1 MKKTFLKRGIFVFF
15 LLLQMAQG
23 RAQAYE
29 FTCEKMGDDFWF
41 CYGNI
46 NIKENV
52 TRIGIG
58 STEMLVIVSFRLGL
72 IASGHFYK
80 EVGANAENV
89 NIKLFLTNGE
99 IFTTIKGAAK
109 NANGA
114 ITDIFIPCYLLK
126 SNKTTFTDNAQTAL
140 YCISQLRKNNITKI
154 AVNGHEYT
162 IPKSRSAATIDAM
175 CKKLITKTG
184 DQGQYGG
191 NTSTSSSSATNSSSS
206 ISLLPLTINGYTS
219 GYNAKVPGKKDH
231 YVYSVKTRNGQ
242 YVKDTKL
249 GDYTVAS
256 DFYWTQ
262 IKRKTESNLE
272 ICLSII

>member
-1 MKKTFLKRGIFVFF
+1 
-15 LLLQMAQG
+15 
-23 RAQAYE
+23 
-29 FTCEKMGDDFWF
+29 
-41 CYGNI
+41 
-46 NIKENV
+46 
-52 TRIGIG
+52 
-58 STEMLVIVSFRLGL
+58 
-72 IASGHFYK
+72 
-80 EVGANAENV
+80 
-89 NIKLFLTNGE
+89 
-99 IFTTIKGAAK
+99 
-109 NANGA
+109 
-114 ITDIFIPCYLLK
+114 
-126 SNKTTFTDNAQTAL
+126 
-140 YCISQLRKNNITKI
+140 
-154 AVNGHEYT
+154 
-162 IPKSRSAATIDAM
+162 M

-262 IKRKTESNLE
+262 IKRKTESAFQVDLDENTSGSPRTATITVKADGVATTMTITQASLSAKINRVWVEHNKRQGLIKGMKIHVSFETFNMRGMQGQIIAFFNFANGTKLMDYNGYYRAIDGQVCTYQNFVPPYDATTYNDCVLFIPYSELHVQGAAECKFNVEVNIGGQNITSDFVSFNLY
-272 ICLSII
+272 